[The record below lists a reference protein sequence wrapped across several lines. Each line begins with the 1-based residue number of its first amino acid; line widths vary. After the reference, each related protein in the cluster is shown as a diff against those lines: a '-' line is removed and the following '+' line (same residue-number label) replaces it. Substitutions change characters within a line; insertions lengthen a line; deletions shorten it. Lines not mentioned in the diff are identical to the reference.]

1 MATKAGWHVMAVKMK
16 IEGAGDIERAL
27 ASLAR
32 GTAKGVMRRAM
43 KKSLKPVAQ
52 AAQATSPF
60 TIAVTSKLT
69 ARQSREARGDRG
81 RSKVVLYVGPVQ
93 PNGDDAPHAHL
104 YEFGTGPR
112 VQTSTGR
119 STGAV
124 SARPFLRPAWDTAK
138 PEMLETLRREVW
150 AEIDKTVERARR
162 KAARS

>member
-1 MATKAGWHVMAVKMK
+1 MAVKMK

-27 ASLAR
+27 AELPR
-32 GTAKGVMRRAM
+32 GTAKGVMRRSM

-52 AAQATSPF
+52 MAEGVSPF

-69 ARQSREARGDRG
+69 ARQRREARGDRG

-93 PNGDDAPHAHL
+93 PDGEDAPHAHL

-112 VQTSTGR
+112 VQASTGR
-119 STGAV
+119 ATGAMP
-124 SARPFLRPAWDTAK
+124 ARPFLRPAWDMAQ
-138 PEMLETLRREVW
+138 PIMLATLRREVW
-150 AEIDKTVERARR
+150 AEIEKAVERARR